1 MGSAAGSKGASVLSY
16 HYKQRMKGL
25 RHKNRPILNTALD
38 KISPNERVHESEDL
52 KTAEENN
59 CLENIR

>member
-25 RHKNRPILNTALD
+25 RRKNHHFLTTALD
-38 KISPNERVHESEDL
+38 ETSSNKKVYESEKLETTEDNNRL
-52 KTAEENN
+52 ENN
-59 CLENIR
+59 R